1 MPTDNPNSTAASIY
15 DQFKIKNPESAQKK
29 NELDQDDFLKLMTT
43 ELTHQDPFEPMD
55 NGEFLSQI
63 AQFSTVDGI
72 TDLNES
78 FSSLSTSMQS
88 NRALQASAMV
98 GRDVLV
104 PGDQLPLTDSNMDGG
119 IQVPA
124 TVNNLSLNIYDSAGQ
139 LVAQQNLGTHQKG
152 VVRFKWDGE
161 QSDGPHASSG
171 VYTVKAEALVDG
183 KSEEFEILGDQRVE
197 SVSLNKGSEG
207 LTLNLA
213 NQSSISIN
221 KVIQIS

>member
-1 MPTDNPNSTAASIY
+1 MSTVNPNSAAASIY
-15 DQFKIKNPESAQKK
+15 DQFKIKDPESSKKK

-88 NRALQASAMV
+88 SRALQASVMV

-104 PGDQLPLTDSNMDGG
+104 PGDQLPLAKGNMDGG
-119 IQVPA
+119 IQVSA
-124 TVNNLSLNIYDSAGQ
+124 TVNNLSLNIYDSSGQ

-161 QSDGPHASSG
+161 QNDGTYAPSG
-171 VYTVKAEALVDG
+171 IYTVKAEALVDG
-183 KSEEFEILGDQRVE
+183 KAEAFEILGEQRVE
-197 SVSLNKGSEG
+197 SVSLNKGSED

>member
-1 MPTDNPNSTAASIY
+1 MPTVNPKSTAASIY

-72 TDLNES
+72 TDLNKS

-88 NRALQASAMV
+88 NRALQASVMV

-104 PGDQLPLTDSNMDGG
+104 PGDQLPLANNNMDGA
-119 IQVPA
+119 IKVPA
-124 TVNNLSLNIYDSAGQ
+124 TVSNLSLNIYDSAGQ

-161 QSDGPHASSG
+161 QSDGTHASSG